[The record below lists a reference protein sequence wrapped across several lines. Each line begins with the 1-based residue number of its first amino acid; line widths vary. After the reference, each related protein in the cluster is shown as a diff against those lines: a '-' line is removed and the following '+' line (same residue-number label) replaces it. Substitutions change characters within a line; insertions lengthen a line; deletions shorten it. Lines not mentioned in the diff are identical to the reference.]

1 MTTVHQRIGLL
12 IMTMTHWIWRRHPC
26 HLQSFI
32 LWVQRCLFT
41 LRLSSAMYLFITSRF
56 QVIWMDC
63 LLSLEW
69 LSIMSTNQNMQSMFA
84 GATSYR
90 LRGLSG
96 EWLMN
101 ILVSKS
107 IQLCAVPAFLPI
119 WTNGNFIHNIIIL
132 FVKLQWLRLKLSCN
146 VGLVYRVGYANQSQT
161 RPRYCQCKTWLIVL
175 VWTKIC
181 QSLAPDTKG

>member
-1 MTTVHQRIGLL
+1 
-12 IMTMTHWIWRRHPC
+12 
-26 HLQSFI
+26 
-32 LWVQRCLFT
+32 
-41 LRLSSAMYLFITSRF
+41 
-56 QVIWMDC
+56 MDC

-69 LSIMSTNQNMQSMFA
+69 LSMMSTNQNMQSMFA

-90 LRGLSG
+90 LRGLSC

-119 WTNGNFIHNIIIL
+119 WTNGNFIHSIIIL

-146 VGLVYRVGYANQSQT
+146 VGLVYRVEYANLSQT
-161 RPRYCQCKTWLIVL
+161 RPRYCQCKTWLTVL
-175 VWTKIC
+175 VLWLKSANLWHLIPRYNPTTRRRKWIWHSTQAC
-181 QSLAPDTKG
+181 HPVNGCPWCLNVASIPLSEKLLPP